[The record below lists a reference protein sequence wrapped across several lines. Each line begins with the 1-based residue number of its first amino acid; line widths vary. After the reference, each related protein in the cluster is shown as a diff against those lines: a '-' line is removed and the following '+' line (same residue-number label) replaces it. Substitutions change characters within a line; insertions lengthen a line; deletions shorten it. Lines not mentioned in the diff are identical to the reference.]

1 MVEMKL
7 KDYKRNEKKYRQPI
21 GIKGTMENRLSLEIL
36 EVPLLNSKLQKSE
49 LDFSTSKN
57 R

>member
-36 EVPLLNSKLQKSE
+36 EVPLLNSKLQKS
-49 LDFSTSKN
+49 
-57 R
+57 